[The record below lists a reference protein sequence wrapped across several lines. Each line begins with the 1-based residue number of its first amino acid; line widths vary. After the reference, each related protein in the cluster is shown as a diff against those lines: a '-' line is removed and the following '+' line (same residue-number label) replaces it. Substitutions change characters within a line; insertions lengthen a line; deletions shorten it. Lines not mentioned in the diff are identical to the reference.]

1 MNKDNLI
8 FSNKDL
14 WLLIWPL
21 LVEQLLQITLGMADI
36 VMVASLGEASVSGVS
51 LVDAINILLT
61 QVFAALATGGAVV
74 CSQYIGSGR
83 FDMANKTAKQLLYT
97 ITAAALALLLLGVLF
112 YKPILRLIIGNV
124 ADDVMSASRTYFLIT
139 LFALPGIAIYNG
151 AAALFRAQG
160 NSKISML
167 IALLVNIL
175 NIGGNAIML
184 YGMKLGVEGV
194 AVPTLVSR
202 TAAAVVLLLC
212 LRFSKSSKATDAG
225 KESRFLNS
233 LVREPISIKG
243 IRHVEFDWNLIKK
256 ILQIGVPNGLENST
270 FQIGKILVLSLISS
284 YGTTAIAANAAG
296 NTLASFEVLPGSAA
310 SLAMLTVV
318 GQCMGAGKTDQAQYY
333 TKKLMLFAYA
343 GFWLLNIPLLLCS
356 YKIITW
362 YGMSEETTKLAWYM
376 TLTHGLCGMLIWPLS
391 FTLPNV
397 LRAAND
403 ATFTM
408 IVSMCSM
415 WAIRVGMSYVF
426 KWTGIF
432 GLEQLLNWPVS
443 FGALGVW
450 FAMILDWVV
459 RSSFFIG
466 RFAGGKWKTRKLI

>member
-1 MNKDNLI
+1 VNKDNLL

-36 VMVASLGEASVSGVS
+36 VMVASLGEAAVSGVS
-51 LVDAINILLT
+51 LVDAINVLLT
-61 QVFAALATGGAVV
+61 QIFAALATGGAVV

-97 ITAAALALLLLGVLF
+97 ITAVALVLLLVGVFF
-112 YKPILRLIIGNV
+112 YKPILRLIFGNV
-124 ADDVMSASRTYFLIT
+124 ADDVMAASRTYFIIT
-139 LFALPGIAIYNG
+139 LYALPGIAVYNG

-175 NIGGNAIML
+175 NIGGNALMV

-194 AVPTLVSR
+194 AIPTLVSR
-202 TAAAVVLLLC
+202 TAAAVILLIC
-212 LRFSKSSKATDAG
+212 LRFPREKASDSAKKSAFGTA
-225 KESRFLNS
+225 
-233 LVREPISIKG
+233 ISIQG
-243 IRHVEFDWNLIKK
+243 IRHVEIDWHLVKK

-296 NTLASFEVLPGSAA
+296 NTLASFEVLPGNAA
-310 SLAMLTVV
+310 GLAMLTVV
-318 GQCMGAGKTDQAQYY
+318 GQCMGAGKTDQAQHY
-333 TKKLMLFAYA
+333 TKKLMTLAYA

-356 YKIITW
+356 YKILTW

-391 FTLPNV
+391 FTLPNA

-408 IVSMCSM
+408 VVSMCSM
-415 WAIRVGMSYVF
+415 WLIRVGMSYVF
-426 KWTGIF
+426 KWTNIF
-432 GLEQLLNWPVS
+432 GIEQLLNWPVS

-450 FAMILDWVV
+450 FAMIIDWVV
-459 RSSFFIG
+459 RSSFFVA